1 MDTVLSARNLTVGY
15 SDKKGGLLEVQR
27 ALNLELRAGEVT
39 SLMGQNGAG
48 KSTLIRCL
56 AGFTKPMEG
65 EVLISGKPI
74 SKLSERDIS
83 KLVSVVLTENIT
95 QIGLSVYDLVSTGRY
110 PYTGFFAKLSAEDH
124 AKVEESLAVVGMN
137 NFANKMMNE
146 LSDGER
152 QKVMVAK
159 ALAQETPIVILVE
172 PTAFL
177 DLPSRIELMHVL
189 HQLATNHKKAVL
201 LSTHDLEQALRFSD
215 TVWLIDGERTIE
227 CGSPE
232 DLLLQGKLKDFFGRD
247 GIVFDSQSGTFRAEN
262 LFCREVE
269 LIGDGIIRH
278 WVANALYRN
287 GFTPSVEP
295 NLPISIE
302 ICPGF
307 PTEFILSKPDTV
319 SVKTASVA
327 SLMRELRAS

>member
-1 MDTVLSARNLTVGY
+1 MDVVLSAKDLTVGY
-15 SDKKGGLLEVQR
+15 SDKKGGSLEVQS
-27 ALNLELRAGEVT
+27 ALNLELRAGELT

-56 AGFTKPMEG
+56 AGFAKPLMG
-65 EVLISGKPI
+65 EVSISGKPI
-74 SKLSERDIS
+74 NRLSEREIS
-83 KLVSVVLTENIT
+83 KLVSVVLTENIS
-95 QIGLSVYDLVSTGRY
+95 QVGLSVYDLVSTGRY

-124 AKVEESLAVVGMN
+124 AKVEESLAIVGMN
-137 NFANKMMNE
+137 HFAHKMLNE

-159 ALAQETPIVILVE
+159 ALAQETPIVILDE

-189 HQLATNHKKAVL
+189 HQLAVDHGKAVL

-215 TVWLIDGERTIE
+215 TVWLIAGEKSIE

-232 DLLLQGKLKDFFGRD
+232 DLLLQGKLMSFFERD
-247 GIVFDSQSGTFRAEN
+247 GIVFDNQSGTFRAEN

-269 LIGDGIIRH
+269 LIGDGLIRH

-287 GFTPSVEP
+287 GFTPSVES
-295 NLPISIE
+295 NLPITIE
-302 ICPGF
+302 ICSGC
-307 PTEFILSKPDTV
+307 PTEFILSKPDST
-319 SVKTASVA
+319 SVKMGSVA